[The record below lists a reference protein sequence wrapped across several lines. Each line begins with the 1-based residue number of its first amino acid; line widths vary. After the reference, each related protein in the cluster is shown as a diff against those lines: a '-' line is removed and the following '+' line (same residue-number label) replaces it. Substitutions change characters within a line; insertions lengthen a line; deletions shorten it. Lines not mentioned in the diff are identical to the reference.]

1 MPAKFYAA
9 SGITPTFGLEAESA
23 VGFLVESLSYDVTT
37 DKAEVFD
44 EAGELVHTHRYNKKA
59 SISISGVGTTTMQVG
74 GILSSLANAVGSP
87 LDGTI
92 LVDSVTKTSTS
103 SDFQKTQIAATQ
115 YDQTLTLAA
124 S

>member
-9 SGITPTFGLEAESA
+9 SGITPDFGLQAESA

-44 EAGELVHTHRYNKKA
+44 EAGDLVHTHRYNKKA
-59 SISISGVGTTTMQVG
+59 SISISGVGTTSMAVG
-74 GILSSLANAVGSP
+74 GILSSIDNPVGAQLA
-87 LDGTI
+87 GTI

-103 SDFQKTQIAATQ
+103 SDFQKTQITATQ
-115 YDQTLTLAA
+115 YDAPLSLA

>member
-1 MPAKFYAA
+1 MPAEFYAA
-9 SGITPTFGLEAESA
+9 SGITPTFGLEEESA

-44 EAGELVHTHRYNKKA
+44 ESGELVHTHRYNKKA
-59 SISISGVGTTTMQVG
+59 SISISGVGTTSMQVG
-74 GILSSLANAVGSP
+74 GILSSLTNTVGA
-87 LDGTI
+87 LLEGTI

-115 YDQTLTLAA
+115 YDQTLTKR
-124 S
+124 

>member
-1 MPAKFYAA
+1 MPAQFYAA

-23 VGFLVESLSYDVTT
+23 VGFLVESLSYDVST

-44 EAGELVHTHRYNKKA
+44 ESGELVYSHRYNKKA
-59 SISISGVGTTTMQVG
+59 NISISGIGTTSMQVG
-74 GILSSLANAVGSP
+74 GILSGLTNTVGSP

-103 SDFQKTQIAATQ
+103 SDFQKTQIDATQ
-115 YDQTLTLAA
+115 YDQTLNLAA

>member
-9 SGITPTFGLEAESA
+9 SEISPTFGLEAETA
-23 VGFLVESLSYDVTT
+23 VGFLVESLSYDVSA

-44 EAGELVHTHRYNKKA
+44 ESGELVYSHRYNKKA
-59 SISISGVGTTTMQVG
+59 SISISGIGTTSMQVG
-74 GILSSLANAVGSP
+74 GILSSLANTVGSP

-115 YDQTLTLAA
+115 YDQALSLAT

>member
-9 SGITPTFGLEAESA
+9 FGITATFGLETEPD

-44 EAGELVHTHRYNKKA
+44 EAGDLVHTHRYNKKA
-59 SISISGVGTTTMQVG
+59 SISISGIGTTSMAVG
-74 GILSSLANAVGSP
+74 GILSSLDNTVGSP
-87 LDGTI
+87 LTGTI
-92 LVDSVTKTSTS
+92 LIDSVTKTSTS

-115 YDQTLTLAA
+115 YEVSL

>member
-9 SGITPTFGLEAESA
+9 SGITPAFGLEEESA

-44 EAGELVHTHRYNKKA
+44 ESGELVHTHRYNKKA
-59 SISISGVGTTTMQVG
+59 SISISGVGTTSMQVG
-74 GILSSLANAVGSP
+74 GILSSLANTVGSP
-87 LDGTI
+87 LNGTI

-115 YDQTLTLAA
+115 YDQTLSLAA

>member
-9 SGITPTFGLEAESA
+9 SGIAPAFGLEAESD

-44 EAGELVHTHRYNKKA
+44 ESGELVHTHRYNKKA
-59 SISISGVGTTTMQVG
+59 SISISGVGTTSMAVG
-74 GILSSLANAVGSP
+74 GILSSLTNTVGSP

-115 YDQTLTLAA
+115 YDAA
-124 S
+124 LSASS

>member
-1 MPAKFYAA
+1 MPAQFYAA

-23 VGFLVESLSYDVTT
+23 VGFLVESLSYDVST

-44 EAGELVHTHRYNKKA
+44 ESGELVYSHRYNKKA
-59 SISISGVGTTTMQVG
+59 NISISGIGTTSMQVG
-74 GILSSLANAVGSP
+74 GILSGLTNTVGSP

-103 SDFQKTQIAATQ
+103 SDFQKTQIDATQ
-115 YDQTLTLAA
+115 YDQTLGLA
-124 S
+124 SS